1 LRWRCALLLSFFL
14 SIASFTQQDAATLL
28 KSGRVDEALAVLR
41 ARVAANP
48 ADAEAWNLTAR
59 AYFQAERWDDS
70 IRAAE
75 RAVGLKPD
83 SSLYHQWLGRAYG
96 RRAEVIGPVGALM
109 MVRKVKAEFERAV
122 SLSADNLSAR
132 ADLAEFYTEAPSIMG
147 GDKTKARQLADYVI
161 QRDPVQGHYI
171 RARVAEKQKKADAE
185 AEFKAEIAAS
195 NLAESWTD
203 LASYYRRSGRFEE
216 MQAAVDKAA
225 ALAAGD
231 SLALFYGARTLFTS
245 GRNFSGAVQMLRSY
259 LASSELSEDGPA
271 FQAHH
276 LLGLLLE
283 KQGDPQAAAKEFRA
297 ALALASQY
305 KPAQDALAR
314 VSR

>member
-1 LRWRCALLLSFFL
+1 
-14 SIASFTQQDAATLL
+14 
-28 KSGRVDEALAVLR
+28 
-41 ARVAANP
+41 
-48 ADAEAWNLTAR
+48 
-59 AYFQAERWDDS
+59 
-70 IRAAE
+70 
-75 RAVGLKPD
+75 
-83 SSLYHQWLGRAYG
+83 
-96 RRAEVIGPVGALM
+96 M

-132 ADLAEFYTEAPSIMG
+132 ADLAEFYTEAPSFMG
-147 GDKTKARQLADYVI
+147 GDKNKARQLADYVG
-161 QRDPVQGHYI
+161 QRDPAQGHYI

-185 AEFKAEIAAS
+185 AEFKAEIAAGH
-195 NLAESWTD
+195 LAESWTD

-216 MQAAVDKAA
+216 MQAAVDQAA
-225 ALAAGD
+225 VQTARD
-231 SLALFYGARTLFTS
+231 SVALFYGARTLYSS
-245 GRNFSGAVQMLRSY
+245 GRNFSGAVQMLRTY
-259 LASSELSEDGPA
+259 LADHELSEDGPS

-283 KQGDPQAAAKEFRA
+283 KQGDRQAAAQEFRA

>member
-1 LRWRCALLLSFFL
+1 LLVK
-14 SIASFTQQDAATLL
+14 Q
-28 KSGRVDEALAVLR
+28 GHVDEALAVLR
-41 ARVAANP
+41 SRISANP
-48 ADAEAWNLTAR
+48 SDAEAWNLTAR

-75 RAVGLKPD
+75 RAVNLKPE

-109 MVRKVKAEFERAV
+109 LVRKVKAEFERAV

-132 ADLAEFYTEAPSIMG
+132 ADLAEFYTEAPSLMG
-147 GDKTKARQLADYVI
+147 GDKAKARQLADYVG
-161 QRDPVQGHYI
+161 QRDPMQGHYI
-171 RARVAEKQKKADAE
+171 RARVVEKQKKADAE

-195 NLAESWTD
+195 HLAEAWTD
-203 LASYYRRSGRFEE
+203 LASYYRRCGRFEE

-225 ALAAGD
+225 ALAAHD
-231 SLALFYGARTLFTS
+231 SVALFYGARTLSSS
-245 GRNFSGAVQMLRSY
+245 GRNFSGAVQMLRTY
-259 LASSELSEDGPA
+259 LDSHEFSEDGPS
-271 FQAHH
+271 FHAHH

-283 KQGDPQAAAKEFRA
+283 KQGDRQAAAQEFRA

-305 KPAQDALAR
+305 KPAQDALTR

>member
-1 LRWRCALLLSFFL
+1 MRWRCGLLLIFFL
-14 SIASFTQQDAATLL
+14 SIVSFTQQDAAALL
-28 KSGRVDEALAVLR
+28 KSGRVDEALVILR

-59 AYFQAERWDDS
+59 AWFQAERWDDS

-83 SSLYHQWLGRAYG
+83 SSQYHQWLGRAYG
-96 RRAEVIGPVGALM
+96 RRAEVTGPVGALM
-109 MVRKVKAEFERAV
+109 TVRKVKAEFERAV
-122 SLSADNLSAR
+122 NLSADNLSAR
-132 ADLAEFYTEAPSIMG
+132 ADLAEFYTEAPSLMG
-147 GDKTKARQLADYVI
+147 GDKTKARQLADYVA
-161 QRDPVQGHYI
+161 QRDPAQGHYI
-171 RARVAEKQKKADAE
+171 RARVAEKQKRADAE

-195 NLAESWTD
+195 HLAEAWTD

-225 ALAAGD
+225 LAAGN
-231 SLALFYGARTLFTS
+231 SVALFYGARTLFVS
-245 GRNFSGAVQMLRSY
+245 DRNFSGAVQMLRSY
-259 LASSELSEDGPA
+259 LAGGELVEDGPA

-283 KQGDPQAAAKEFRA
+283 KQGDPQAAAKEFRT